1 MLRHVVL
8 FRRKAGVPCDTRA
21 EAALVARMKALGA
34 QVPSVRRWLVAANE
48 VQRPVCW
55 DYLLDCDVDDAQG
68 LDAYLLHPLH
78 QALVADLRVY
88 FEWAAVDYTVTAA

>member
-8 FRRKAGVPCDTRA
+8 FRRKAEVDRA
-21 EAALVARMKALGA
+21 AELEAALVTRMQSLGA
-34 QVPSVRRWLVAANE
+34 QIPAVRQWRVVANE

-55 DYLLDCDVDDAQG
+55 DYLLDCQVDDVQG

-78 QALVADLRVY
+78 QALVADLRLY
-88 FEWAAVDYTVTAA
+88 FEWAAVDYTLRPA

>member
-8 FRRKAGVPCDTRA
+8 FRRKADVPA
-21 EAALVARMKALGA
+21 QPEMEAALVARMAALGA
-34 QVPSVRRWLVAANE
+34 QVPAVRRWLVVANE

-78 QALVADLRVY
+78 QALVAELRPY
-88 FEWAAVDYTVTAA
+88 FEWAAVDYTVQP